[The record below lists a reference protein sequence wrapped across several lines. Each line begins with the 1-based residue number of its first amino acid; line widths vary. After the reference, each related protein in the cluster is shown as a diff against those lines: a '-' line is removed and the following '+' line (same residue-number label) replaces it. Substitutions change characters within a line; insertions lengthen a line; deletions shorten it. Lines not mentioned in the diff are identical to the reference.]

1 MRSGKATKAKPRAVE
16 AEPEPVTATATAP
29 GTIRIKTPELEFV
42 PLSDLAEVE
51 DNPQRHDVELLKR
64 SIVTYGFVGAILLSR
79 DGDRIIDGHG
89 RKTALEE
96 LIAEGWS
103 LPGEL
108 VPVLRGDFTPK
119 EARELLLVTD
129 KSRGFFDPK
138 LELAYLERTMRE
150 LGSTLDDLRGMGY
163 RDSELRPLGALGK
176 QEETP
181 PEEFPVA
188 DEDIH
193 VDYECP
199 RCGYG
204 WSGQPRPKRDD
215 E

>member
-1 MRSGKATKAKPRAVE
+1 MAKRGQNA
-16 AEPEPVTATATAP
+16 AETPVQPAQPAP
-29 GTIRIKTPELEFV
+29 GVIRIKTPELELV
-42 PLSDLAEVE
+42 PLGDLAEVE

-64 SIVTYGFVGAILLSR
+64 SIVKYGFVGAILLSR

-96 LIAEGWS
+96 LMAEGWE
-103 LPGEL
+103 LPGGL

-163 RDSELRPLGALGK
+163 RDSELRPLGGIDDERA
-176 QEETP
+176 TP